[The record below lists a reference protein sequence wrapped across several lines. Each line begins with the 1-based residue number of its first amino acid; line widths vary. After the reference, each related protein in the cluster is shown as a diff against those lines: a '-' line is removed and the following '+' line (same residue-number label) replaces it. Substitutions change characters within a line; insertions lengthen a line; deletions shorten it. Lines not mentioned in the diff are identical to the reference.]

1 MTRRLPACLA
11 LATLFVFAAGSIA
24 EAQTRHREPARPRPP
39 SRADIMLYQRFPA
52 DIRLAV
58 TSVNGQRP
66 VASDRPIFTFTG
78 NLWMSGF
85 GGCNPVHADFRRPG
99 ISDLRF
105 GPLNF
110 VEKRCGQ
117 PVDRQERAIFW
128 AIQGANKW
136 RPHGTRGMV
145 LTGVRGTVTLEP
157 AF

>member
-1 MTRRLPACLA
+1 MTRPVLA
-11 LATLFVFAAGSIA
+11 SLAFATIIAIAASTVA
-24 EAQTRHREPARPRPP
+24 EAQTRRREPARPRPP

-58 TSVNGQRP
+58 VSVNGQRP
-66 VASDRPIFTFTG
+66 ASSDRPIFTFSG
-78 NLWMSGF
+78 SLRMNGF
-85 GGCNPVHADFRRPG
+85 GGCNPVLADFRRPG

-117 PVDRQERAIFW
+117 PVDAQERAIFW

-136 RPHGTRGMV
+136 RPYGLRGMT
-145 LTGVRGTVTLEP
+145 LTGVRGTVTFEP